1 MRARAAWA
9 VPVAVAVVAL
19 AAVGAIVAWKE
30 GAAPAP
36 SPAAITAQTVT
47 VTTTQL
53 STTQTLSGTLGYGA
67 AQTLS
72 GSEAGLVTWLPASGV
87 VVSRG
92 QPLYLVNNEPV
103 PLFYG
108 STPLYRR
115 LDAAGMVGPDVKVVA
130 DNLAALGYHIGYQ
143 PPLGSVIT
151 QASTA
156 ASGPTA
162 PLTVADRVVH
172 HTSAATGPGQAGG
185 AGDPTAMSAQTPT
198 ATQTPTSNP
207 GTARPSASPTGS
219 HVSRP
224 APSRIPTA
232 KPSTPAAGV
241 GATPAAKPTPTPTRT
256 PVTATVRQGDGV
268 LTTALMQAIARWQ
281 TAEGIPSTGILG
293 IGDMLVEPGPVR
305 VTAIQAQLGSP
316 AAGPLMTVAST
327 AKTVTVDVDSTDVLS
342 VRQSGRVTITL
353 PDGSTAAGTIIAVSS
368 SVQSGQATSD
378 GQPQQTVTVAPDDPS
393 AVASLTSAPVQV
405 TFVGQTAN
413 GVLAVPVTALL
424 ALSGGGYA
432 LQLPGGRLIPVQTGM
447 FAQGMVQVSGPG
459 ITAGLRVVTSQ

>member
-9 VPVAVAVVAL
+9 VPVAATVAVL
-19 AAVGAIVAWKE
+19 AAAGGIVAWKA
-30 GAAPAP
+30 GRVPVP
-36 SPAAITAQTVT
+36 SPAAVTAQTVT
-47 VTTTQL
+47 VTRTQL

-67 AQTLS
+67 AQTVS
-72 GSEAGLVTWLPASGV
+72 GSQAGLVTWLPASGV
-87 VVSRG
+87 AVSRG
-92 QPLYLVNNEPV
+92 QPLYRVNNEPV

-115 LDAAGMVGPDVKVVA
+115 LDAAGMVGPDLKVVA
-130 DNLAALGYHIGYQ
+130 GNLAALGYDIGYQ
-143 PPLGSVIT
+143 PPVGSVIT

-156 ASGPTA
+156 VSVPAA
-162 PLTVADRVVH
+162 PLTVADHVVGR
-172 HTSAATGPGQAGG
+172 TPAATP
-185 AGDPTAMSAQTPT
+185 TPT
-198 ATQTPTSNP
+198 PTLSS
-207 GTARPSASPTGS
+207 GTASPTAS
-219 HVSRP
+219 QPPPTRTPEATPTMP
-224 APSRIPTA
+224 A
-232 KPSTPAAGV
+232 TPAASGS
-241 GATPAAKPTPTPTRT
+241 ATTGIKGGSAGTPPAAKPTPTP
-256 PVTATVRQGDGV
+256 VTATVRPGDAV
-268 LTTALMQAIARWQ
+268 LTAAFMQAIARWQ
-281 TAEGIPSTGILG
+281 TAEGLPSTGILG
-293 IGDMLVEPGPVR
+293 IGDVLVEPGPVR

-327 AKTVTVDVDSTDVLS
+327 AKTVTVEVDSTNVLS

-405 TFVGQTAN
+405 TFDGQTAN

-432 LQLPGGRLIPVQTGM
+432 LQLQGGRLIPVQTGM